1 MNSNRSKT
9 ESQRGDFYLQDVCCR
24 SCGVPQSIAPELVGW
39 VDDKSGPCYWIRQP
53 ETADELDRA
62 INVLHTQELGCH
74 RYSGTDPAILKRCP
88 PEDCDSPAPRD
99 GVESPV
105 HFGAV
110 RNPCEVFA
118 FCFRSQ
124 GWVCHK
130 TMAQSRA
137 IKIFKM
143 TSARPLYRYGVNR
156 DVVTPPNDL
165 VARRMRE
172 PVRQ

>member
-9 ESQRGDFYLQDVCCR
+9 ESQRGDFYLQDVCCT

-88 PEDCDSPAPRD
+88 PEDCDRLRPEMALSHRYTLGPSEIPVKFSLSVSEARD
-99 GVESPV
+99 GFVTRLWRRV
-105 HFGAV
+105 V
-110 RNPCEVFA
+110 R
-118 FCFRSQ
+118 S
-124 GWVCHK
+124 K
-130 TMAQSRA
+130 SS
-137 IKIFKM
+137 K
-143 TSARPLYRYGVNR
+143 
-156 DVVTPPNDL
+156 
-165 VARRMRE
+165 
-172 PVRQ
+172 